1 MNRAESLMRVSSVTS
16 DDAHGMRLAIQHL
29 HSLGHRR
36 IGHLAGP
43 QHLSTGFLRSNGFRD
58 AVAAL
63 GMDPADTP
71 IVECAALYP
80 SRRRGR
86 HASAARA
93 VAPA

>member
-43 QHLSTGFLRSNGFRD
+43 QHLSTGFLRSNG
-58 AVAAL
+58 L
-63 GMDPADTP
+63 GTPLQRLEWTRPTRRSSNAPPIPVPPARSP
-71 IVECAALYP
+71 CIGCA
-80 SRRRGR
+80 SCR
-86 HASAARA
+86 
-93 VAPA
+93 PA